1 MWAPAPLA
9 VDLPLAAVVGYWLLA
24 SVPLASL
31 ELLWLLA
38 HRQPASAG
46 SRCPLLL
53 AQLGDMLSYG
63 KVKET
68 WSPTQNVPK
77 AWFGHFYAV
86 RCLRTAPAA
95 QHSSSTGLLPRCA
108 ERLIMSASS

>member
-9 VDLPLAAVVGYWLLA
+9 ADLPLAAVVGYWLLA
-24 SVPLASL
+24 SALLASL

-38 HRQPASAG
+38 HRQPAFAG

-53 AQLGDMLSYG
+53 AQLRDMLSYG

-86 RCLRTAPAA
+86 RCLHTAPCAA
-95 QHSSSTGLLPRCA
+95 QHSSSTGRVCCPAAL
-108 ERLIMSASS
+108 SASS